1 MKRWVLVIFVATCAA
16 ALVPQG
22 LEAGTWFKSGFSLA
36 RFDQTST
43 EELPFAWGNL
53 PYFVVGVSSE
63 RGLGVVSL
71 QSEVLY
77 VRMGGKYTIVT
88 DNALEYRFNYIQVP
102 VMIKLN
108 IIPFGPVRP
117 FVAGGVYGS
126 YLIKAQGVMKVAGE
140 TTKADFTADYKRL
153 DYGLVGGAG
162 LSFRLPGFSISVE
175 GRYNY
180 GLMNIM
186 KDPAAGDALKN
197 RSLMALLGIS
207 Y

>member
-1 MKRWVLVIFVATCAA
+1 MKRWVLVFFVATCAA
-16 ALVPQG
+16 TLVMQA
-22 LEAGTWFKSGFSLA
+22 LEAGVWFKGGFSLA
-36 RFDQTST
+36 KFDQTST

-117 FVAGGVYGS
+117 FIAAGGYGS
-126 YLIKAQGVMKVAGE
+126 YLIKAQEVMKVAGE
-140 TTKADFTADYKRL
+140 TTKADFTADCKRL
-153 DYGLVGGAG
+153 DYGLVGSAG
-162 LSFRLPGFSISVE
+162 LSFRLPGISISV
-175 GRYNY
+175 
-180 GLMNIM
+180 
-186 KDPAAGDALKN
+186 
-197 RSLMALLGIS
+197 
-207 Y
+207 